1 MKIGIILQTRMG
13 STRLPGKVLM
23 KADENNLMLDYSIS
37 QLRNCQQ
44 SDEIIVATS
53 NLERD
58 DVIVNH
64 CEKLNVNVFRGEEE
78 DVLDRHYQCA
88 KKYSLSHII
97 RIPADKPLIDPQITD
112 SIIKMFI
119 SSNFDYIANFGVI
132 KKNNKLIL
140 DSTYPSGTEV
150 EMMTFE
156 ALEKAWKNA
165 ESPDER
171 EHVTSYIYLN
181 SEKFKIKTLDLESNL
196 SNLRWSLDYENDLK
210 VIRQIIKNI
219 QHRPILMKDIIKF
232 LDKNPEIKNYNQNLK

>member
-140 DSTYPSGTEV
+140 DG
-150 EMMTFE
+150 
-156 ALEKAWKNA
+156 
-165 ESPDER
+165 
-171 EHVTSYIYLN
+171 
-181 SEKFKIKTLDLESNL
+181 
-196 SNLRWSLDYENDLK
+196 
-210 VIRQIIKNI
+210 
-219 QHRPILMKDIIKF
+219 KDFRNHI
-232 LDKNPEIKNYNQNLK
+232 